1 MTASTPPIYNDTQ
14 SDYEQKD
21 NGNALRLPNR
31 LDAERAPAQPLPTPL
46 LASRRSVF
54 AQRIAELGA
63 HLPAPDAALIEAVF
77 AHGLTV
83 QRAAGL
89 MNLDPRTVRRRI
101 RQLITRIRSPA
112 FAFVVVQRD
121 NFSPERATVAR
132 ACIIEGR
139 SLRVAAIQL
148 GISIHAV
155 RLHKS
160 AIITQAEALASPP
173 DPRLDPRHLGRWR
186 GLLSATAARQY
197 RRKNGA

>member
-1 MTASTPPIYNDTQ
+1 
-14 SDYEQKD
+14 
-21 NGNALRLPNR
+21 
-31 LDAERAPAQPLPTPL
+31 
-46 LASRRSVF
+46 VF

-101 RQLITRIRSPA
+101 RHLVTRIKSPA

-155 RLHKS
+155 RLHRS

-186 GLLSATAARQY
+186 GPLSATAARQY
-197 RRKNGA
+197 QRKNGA